1 MYSITD
7 LKKDTVIQ
15 IDGVPY
21 RVADYAQKQMG
32 RGGSIVNVKLKN
44 LLNGATLDKTYKG
57 NEKIEPADVN
67 TKKMQF
73 LYADGDKFNFMDE
86 ESYEQLEIDADLI
99 PNKQLLKEGS
109 NANIQQFDGRVI
121 NVELPIKVP
130 LLVAEA
136 PDVVKGDTQSTV
148 MKTVVLET
156 GAEVQTPMFV
166 KKGDVII
173 VDTRDASYVER
184 QK

>member
-15 IDGVPY
+15 IDGTPFKV
-21 RVADYAQKQMG
+21 VDYAQKQMG

-44 LLNGATLDKTYKG
+44 LLTGASLDKTFKG
-57 NEKIEPADVN
+57 NDKIEPADVS
-67 TKKMQF
+67 TKKMQY
-73 LYADGDKFNFMDE
+73 LYADGNTYHFMDE
-86 ESYEQLEIDADLI
+86 ATYEQHEVDGELI
-99 PNKQLLKEGS
+99 SNKQLLKEGM
-109 NANIQQFDGRVI
+109 NADLQQFAGRVI

-130 LLVAEA
+130 LKVVEA

>member
-1 MYSITD
+1 MLSITD

-21 RVADYAQKQMG
+21 KVSDYAQKQMG

-44 LLNGATLDKTYKG
+44 LLNGSVLDKTYKG
-57 NEKIEPADVN
+57 NEKIEPADVLN
-67 TKKMQF
+67 KKMQF
-73 LYADGDKFNFMDE
+73 LYSDGDKLNFMDE
-86 ESYEQLEIDADLI
+86 DTYEQMEISKDMVT
-99 PNKQLLKEGS
+99 NVQLLKEGS
-109 NANIQQFDGRVI
+109 SATVQLFEGRAI
-121 NVELPIKVP
+121 NVELPLKIP
-130 LLVAEA
+130 LEVIEA

-148 MKTVVLET
+148 MKTVTLET